1 MIIPGAAIHRD
12 GHGKCG
18 LIFTPTFRHCII
30 PFDASPFCSR
40 KRLSAELTGSSV
52 IISLQQGYRVLQL
65 NHTEITAT
73 EVTSI

>member
-18 LIFTPTFRHCII
+18 LLFTPTFRHCII

-40 KRLSAELTGSSV
+40 KRLSAKLTGSSL
-52 IISLQQGYRVLQL
+52 IISLQQAYRVF
-65 NHTEITAT
+65 HTEMTAT
-73 EVTSI
+73 EVASI